1 MLSSGK
7 KWGKVV
13 INMFMGE
20 YHHTIDDKGRL
31 TIPSKIRYDLGE
43 EFIITRGLD
52 NCIFVYPKDAWEN
65 IIKKYKELPNTK
77 DARNFMRFFLS
88 GATLC
93 SFDKQG
99 RINIP
104 IPLTAYA
111 GLIKECIIIGVD
123 DRLEVWS
130 KERWE
135 GFVEENEANYSQIA
149 DNLFAPKLNV

>member
-1 MLSSGK
+1 MIS
-7 KWGKVV
+7 
-13 INMFMGE
+13 MFMGE
-20 YHHTIDDKGRL
+20 YHHTIDDKGRII
-31 TIPSKIRYDLGE
+31 IPSKIRYDLGE

-52 NCIFVYPKDAWEN
+52 KCLFIYPKDEWNN
-65 IIKKYKELPNTK
+65 IISKYKDLPNTK

-111 GLIKECIIIGVD
+111 GLIKECVIIGVD
-123 DRLEVWS
+123 DRLEIWAKDQFES
-130 KERWE
+130 
-135 GFVEENEANYSQIA
+135 FMLENESNMTEIA
-149 DNLFAPKLNV
+149 ENLFAPKFNV